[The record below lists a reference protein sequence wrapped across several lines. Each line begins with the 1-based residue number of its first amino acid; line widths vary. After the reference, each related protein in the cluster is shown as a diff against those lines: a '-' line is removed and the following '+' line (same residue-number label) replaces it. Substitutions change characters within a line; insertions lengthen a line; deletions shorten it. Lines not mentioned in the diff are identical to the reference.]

1 MADRSQMLTSP
12 AYAAL
17 SPSGRRVLA
26 LIDSKVTHGGGVAA
40 ISFSNIERQC
50 GMSTAPAA
58 SHCGQVRLLGFVS
71 VERGPGP
78 RRRINS
84 FRFSNVWRDLD
95 AAACRRVGGASTL
108 GQASD
113 AVAAAYAV
121 GRCAVD

>member
-58 SHCGQVRLLGFVS
+58 SHCGRSGCS
-71 VERGPGP
+71 A
-78 RRRINS
+78 S
-84 FRFSNVWRDLD
+84 SASNVDRVRAAVSTASGSAMSGVILMPPRAGGLAAQARLGKPQTPSLPRMPWDD
-95 AAACRRVGGASTL
+95 AR
-108 GQASD
+108 
-113 AVAAAYAV
+113 
-121 GRCAVD
+121 

>member
-71 VERGPGP
+71 VERGPVRAAVSTASGSAMSGVILMPP
-78 RRRINS
+78 RAGG
-84 FRFSNVWRDLD
+84 L
-95 AAACRRVGGASTL
+95 AAQARL
-108 GQASD
+108 GKPQTPSLPRMPWD
-113 AVAAAYAV
+113 DV
-121 GRCAVD
+121 R